1 MCVYE
6 TANPTAVSSSLT
18 ALEMLSKL
26 CQLEKNE
33 AILSECL
40 EGETY
45 SRIVQLLTVHDIQLI
60 VHTLE
65 ALYQLSELGDT
76 TTNMIA
82 NVKNAV
88 GQCPW
93 LAFFFYFYYHR
104 IMLLERE
111 TLGV

>member
-1 MCVYE
+1 
-6 TANPTAVSSSLT
+6 
-18 ALEMLSKL
+18 MLSKL

-40 EGETY
+40 EGDTY
-45 SRIVQLLTVHDIQLI
+45 SRIVQLLTVHDIQLL

-82 NVKNAV
+82 HVKSAV
-88 GQCPW
+88 GQCCC
-93 LAFFFYFYYHR
+93 LVLCISFLNSVGF
-104 IMLLERE
+104 
-111 TLGV
+111 GVSSSIIFWYLSFPVRPVFAGLQRYV

>member
-1 MCVYE
+1 
-6 TANPTAVSSSLT
+6 
-18 ALEMLSKL
+18 MLSKL

-76 TTNMIA
+76 TTNRIA
-82 NVKNAV
+82 NVKSAV
-88 GQCPW
+88 GQCPCVCY
-93 LAFFFYFYYHR
+93 LCRFFFFFSFWR
-104 IMLLERE
+104 VL
-111 TLGV
+111 